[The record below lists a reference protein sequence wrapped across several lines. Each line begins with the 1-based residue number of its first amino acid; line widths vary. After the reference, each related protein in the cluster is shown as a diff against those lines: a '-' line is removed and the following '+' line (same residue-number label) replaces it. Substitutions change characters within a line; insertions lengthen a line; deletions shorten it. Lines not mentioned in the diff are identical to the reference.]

1 MGDLCDIFAKITG
14 CETSV
19 NQIVSKDPKA
29 RYSQIKIPLDASL
42 TDKEFSLAGSFIGVA
57 SITGNGTCEIKLDY
71 TRSAKL
77 DLRQI
82 EEIKANFSRIYVTS
96 NGNGGTC
103 TLYICQAMETSL
115 KAVANTFL
123 GITFNYKYNTQN
135 YVRRLHET
143 AHRRMTQL
151 LIRNTHATYGVD
163 LGFFEEGASAD
174 DFRGW
179 AWRLLAQ
186 DDLVL
191 HNIDMYD
198 IGYCSTV
205 DDASVEL
212 RIMGIW
218 LGR

>member
-1 MGDLCDIFAKITG
+1 MSKFCDIFNEITRCG
-14 CETSV
+14 TPES
-19 NQIVSKDPKA
+19 IIPSKDPKA
-29 RYSQIKIPLDASL
+29 RYSKISIPLDAPL
-42 TDKEFSLAGSFIGVA
+42 TDKEFYLAGSFIGVS

-71 TRSAKL
+71 VRSAKL

-82 EEIKANFSRIYVTS
+82 EEIKADFSRIYFTS

-115 KAVANTFL
+115 KPVANPFL
-123 GITFNYKYNTQN
+123 GITFSYKYNTQN

-151 LIRNTHATYGVD
+151 LIRNTHAVNGVD

-179 AWRLLAQ
+179 AWRLVAQ

-191 HNIDMYD
+191 HNIDMYT